1 MQKST
6 LVAMLI
12 AIMHDSFITAEELQD
27 RDLLN
32 RQMIGRQRE
41 DRQMVERQMM
51 ERKDRQLLERICKK
65 CSYCD
70 TDPGCEGCARC
81 GQCSS
86 RAEVMKYDEMTLV
99 YDDTLTTLSLQEGC
113 RFCKA
118 GEGEA
123 GCRERCNRGCRICR
137 GKDGQGLKSCGAIV
151 E

>member
-1 MQKST
+1 
-6 LVAMLI
+6 
-12 AIMHDSFITAEELQD
+12 MHDSFINADGQQD

-32 RQMIGRQRE
+32 GQMEDRQMIG
-41 DRQMVERQMM
+41 RQMM

-70 TDPGCEGCARC
+70 TDPGCDGCARC

-86 RAEVMKYDEMTLV
+86 RAEV
-99 YDDTLTTLSLQEGC
+99 GC

-123 GCRERCNRGCRICR
+123 GCRERCNRGCRICK
-137 GKDGQGLKSCGAIV
+137 GKDGQGLKSCGTIV